1 MIWREFFH
9 RRGDV
14 EKRSAWTTCDPPEM
28 LNLGCWFSIYLRS
41 KQKLDWKLY
50 GKEHLCGF
58 DTKWVHEFV
67 SPCSWRLQLLPR
79 VFCLSNSSKHF
90 AVNKHLTRGDLKSLL
105 RLPPLQVEKKSIII
119 DYWNDVLVFYVP
131 LYSLVS
137 CNPWKKRK
145 EKKRRGIDFVSFVYA
160 EDKVIAVSLT
170 ICSC

>member
-1 MIWREFFH
+1 M
-9 RRGDV
+9 DNL
-14 EKRSAWTTCDPPEM
+14 RSARDAEFRM
-28 LNLGCWFSIYLRS
+28 LI
-41 KQKLDWKLY
+41 Q
-50 GKEHLCGF
+50 HLF
-58 DTKWVHEFV
+58 TVQTKTWLEIIWERTSLWLLHKMSTVHEFV
-67 SPCSWRLQLLPR
+67 SPCSWRLQLLTR

-145 EKKRRGIDFVSFVYA
+145 EKKRRGIDFGSFVYVD
-160 EDKVIAVSLT
+160 DKVIAVSLT